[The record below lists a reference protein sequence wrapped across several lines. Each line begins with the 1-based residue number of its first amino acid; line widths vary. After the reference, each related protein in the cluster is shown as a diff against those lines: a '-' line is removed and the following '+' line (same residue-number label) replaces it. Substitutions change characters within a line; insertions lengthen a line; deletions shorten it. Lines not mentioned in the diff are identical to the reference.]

1 MLQRILTVLVF
12 LSLMP
17 AAAFAGFDEGKKAYD
32 KKDWPTA
39 IKELRPL
46 AEAGDDRA
54 MIILGN
60 MYNAGYGVI
69 PSHKEAMSLYKR
81 AATEKN
87 NPQAM
92 DVVGAMYFS
101 ALGVDQNIQT
111 ALQWFRR
118 SAMLGDQTGAF
129 FYATILFEGNKTD
142 PNKLD
147 PDVYNAYK
155 WYKIA
160 ATENDNAVFKKD
172 AATFARAIAEKKL
185 TTDQVA
191 KADKEVADWKPTD
204 VTTINETLGP
214 VPVDP
219 PQAPPAPVRDSSP
232 TSSSPLL
239 KSPDIS
245 LPHSDPLPKQ

>member
-1 MLQRILTVLVF
+1 MLQRILIILVF
-12 LSLMP
+12 LSLVP

-60 MYNAGYGVI
+60 MYNGGYGVI

-92 DVVGAMYFS
+92 DVIGAMYVS

-111 ALQWFRR
+111 ALQWFYR

-129 FYATILFEGNKTD
+129 FYATILYEGNKTD
-142 PNKLD
+142 PNRLA
-147 PDVYNAYK
+147 PDLYNAYK

-160 ATENDNAVFKKD
+160 AAENENAVFKKD
-172 AATFARAIAEKKL
+172 ATTFAGAISKRKL
-185 TTDQVA
+185 TADQVA
-191 KADKEVADWKPTD
+191 KADKEVADWKPVD
-204 VTTINETLGP
+204 VKTINETLGP

-219 PQAPPAPVRDSSP
+219 PQAPLPPPPVKNSSP
-232 TSSSPLL
+232 PP
-239 KSPDIS
+239 KSPNTL